1 MCSDESDFV
10 GGHRMEALLQALHHE
25 REAGG
30 FFKKFINRSASKVL
44 LKQNLIIKS
53 DSSVYVQDFSYEALT
68 NPFFF
73 IDIAKSYHSFF
84 YD

>member
-30 FFKKFINRSASKVL
+30 MLEF
-44 LKQNLIIKS
+44 
-53 DSSVYVQDFSYEALT
+53 
-68 NPFFF
+68 
-73 IDIAKSYHSFF
+73 
-84 YD
+84 